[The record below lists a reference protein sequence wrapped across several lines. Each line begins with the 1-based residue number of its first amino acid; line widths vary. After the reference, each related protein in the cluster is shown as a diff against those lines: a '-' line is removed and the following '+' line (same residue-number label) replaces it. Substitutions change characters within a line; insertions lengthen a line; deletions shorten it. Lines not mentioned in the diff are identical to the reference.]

1 MCVNRSVLY
10 DDVFRHT
17 DSERGEIPQGADAS
31 GQDTVCNL
39 LRYLDGYRDDGD
51 RGVIFFLFSLKIIDM
66 EYGNSI
72 DGRSDDFGTHVEAGY
87 DIHPVLI
94 EPRVAH
100 QSSPKASD
108 TEEKGLMLA
117 RKTEEVF
124 ENID

>member
-51 RGVIFFLFSLKIIDM
+51 RGVIFFLFGLKIID
-66 EYGNSI
+66 
-72 DGRSDDFGTHVEAGY
+72 VE
-87 DIHPVLI
+87 H
-94 EPRVAH
+94 
-100 QSSPKASD
+100 ASKPA
-108 TEEKGLMLA
+108 TI
-117 RKTEEVF
+117 F
-124 ENID
+124 IPY